1 MKQQASEEANNERLI
16 SEAESQVAEVEDVEA
31 LKQALAKAKEKAE
44 ANLAGWQR
52 AQADFINYKRR
63 NEQEMAEV
71 SQFANATLM
80 LSLLPILDDLE
91 RAFAAIPP
99 RLAKAS
105 WIDGVRLIWRK
116 LQTTLEAQGLT
127 PIKAL
132 GEPFDPNFHEA
143 VRQDKGKEGVVVGEL
158 LKGYKLHDKI
168 IRAAR
173 VVVGNGEEE
182 EKKEE

>member
-1 MKQQASEEANNERLI
+1 MIHQDPEESVTKEV
-16 SEAESQVAEVEDVEA
+16 EPEVAGIEDVEA
-31 LKQALAKAKEKAE
+31 LKQALAEAKEKAQ

-63 NEQEMAEV
+63 SEQEMAEV
-71 SQFANATLM
+71 SKFANATLM

-99 RLAKAS
+99 RLANAS
-105 WIDGVRLIWRK
+105 WVDGVRLIWRK

-143 VRQDKGKEGVVVGEL
+143 VRQGKGKEGIVVGEL
-158 LKGYKLHDKI
+158 LKGYKLHDKV

-173 VVVGNGEEE
+173 VVVGNGAE